1 MQKQA
6 LFIRKLS
13 LADRVT
19 KSATSHLSLLLR
31 IGIAVAA
38 CWIIYLKIDPAE
50 VADKFKSLRIWLLI
64 AMASAVFSGGVCLI
78 GLRWWVFMRAQEIRV
93 PAFLAIKLTF
103 LGQFFSNFMPSAV
116 GGDVIRA
123 WYVSRYISKKR
134 LQAALGVLVDR
145 LLGLVATLILAVM
158 SYLLFMRGQGIFEFG
173 RKETGVI
180 SAFFSRHP
188 ILIHQVVLILVMLVG
203 VFFIAAGIF
212 DLRLFFKRLYGY
224 FIHLKD
230 QSVKVL
236 LVYYHHPLVF
246 VYGILMTLLL
256 QSLVI
261 LSLWLVG
268 SGLGI
273 SADIQ
278 FYFVFFPVIWTI
290 GSIPIS
296 IAGIGVLEGGIV
308 FLFVQFTG
316 AEPEA
321 AIALALCQ
329 RLTWIVASAPG
340 LAVHLRGTHRHKE
353 QTC

>member
-1 MQKQA
+1 M
-6 LFIRKLS
+6 
-13 LADRVT
+13 ADRVT
-19 KSATSHLSLLLR
+19 KSTTSHLSLLLR
-31 IGIAVAA
+31 IGIAAAA
-38 CWIIYLKIDPAE
+38 CWIIYLKIDPAQ
-50 VADKFKSLRIWLLI
+50 VADKFKSLHSWLLI
-64 AMASAVFSGGVCLI
+64 ALSAVVFSGGVCLI

-93 PAFLAIKLTF
+93 PAFLAVKLTF

-123 WYVSRYISKKR
+123 WYVSRYIAHKR
-134 LQAALGVLVDR
+134 LQAALGVLMDR
-145 LLGLVATLILAVM
+145 LMGLVATLILAVM

-173 RKETGVI
+173 RTKTEGVGV
-180 SAFFSRHP
+180 FFSRYP
-188 ILIHQVVLILVMLVG
+188 IAIYQIVLIFVILAG

-212 DLRLFFKRLYGY
+212 DLKRFFKRLYGH

-230 QSVKVL
+230 QSLKVL

-246 VYGILMTLLL
+246 LYGILMTLFL

-268 SGLGI
+268 RSLGM
-273 SADIQ
+273 SAEIQ
-278 FYFVFFPVIWTI
+278 FYFVFFPVVWTI

-329 RLTWIVASAPG
+329 RLTWIIASMPG
-340 LAVHLRGTHRHKE
+340 LVVHLRGTHRHKE